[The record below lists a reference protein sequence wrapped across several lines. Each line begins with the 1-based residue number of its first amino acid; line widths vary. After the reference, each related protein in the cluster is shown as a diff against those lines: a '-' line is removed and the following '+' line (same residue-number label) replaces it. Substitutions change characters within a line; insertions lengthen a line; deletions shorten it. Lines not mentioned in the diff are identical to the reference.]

1 MREKLENTNASPI
14 GLKPVTKNN
23 NTATLLVFSI
33 NSCRLFNLKPN
44 FSIILV
50 ELVKWRQVCPD
61 FLVRTL
67 KVTAD
72 STERTVCQ
80 FHYQTWPD
88 HGVPTSVHPIL
99 ELVRLMRD
107 VQASETRPILIHCS
121 AGCGRT
127 GTICSIDYV
136 WALLRTGKL
145 KEGLYCR

>member
-1 MREKLENTNASPI
+1 MKSD
-14 GLKPVTKNN
+14 N
-23 NTATLLVFSI
+23 NTEILLVFIYLS
-33 NSCRLFNLKPN
+33 LKIEV
-44 FSIILV
+44 FLIIKFVITV

-107 VQASETRPILIHCS
+107 VQTSEARPILIHCS
-121 AGCGRT
+121 AGGGRT

-145 KEGLYCR
+145 REGIESLNINDLKIIF